1 MNTSTVWG
9 HCLDSC
15 SCANI
20 LSHHCSGTITANVVT
35 VKTASDIKCYYENS
49 FDLPLKWSRG
59 PPRVTLWKPTHPVQ
73 IYTDEM
79 YIFWDTSSLADETG
93 SSGIAFQPHQ
103 ANCGFP
109 NTGLLWP
116 LRRRLEC
123 EDAPASQGLPNQA
136 SPTASLS
143 LSVHLSALPGSHL
156 LSPVRPSPSH
166 TCWNALLS
174 LLPQPPLG
182 LWGPRPPRV
191 VPSTSWNH
199 VRNVESWVLIQT
211 DYLGICILTRSQMSP
226 IPIAICK
233 ALQIR
238 ELASLMVWQ
247 LLIYISLC

>member
-1 MNTSTVWG
+1 
-9 HCLDSC
+9 
-15 SCANI
+15 
-20 LSHHCSGTITANVVT
+20 
-35 VKTASDIKCYYENS
+35 
-49 FDLPLKWSRG
+49 
-59 PPRVTLWKPTHPVQ
+59 
-73 IYTDEM
+73 M
-79 YIFWDTSSLADETG
+79 YISWDTSSLADATG

-123 EDAPASQGLPNQA
+123 EDGPPSQGLPNQA

-156 LSPVRPSPSH
+156 LSPSH
-166 TCWNALLS
+166 TRWSALLS
-174 LLPQPPLG
+174 LPPQPPLG

-191 VPSTSWNH
+191 VPRTSWDH

-211 DYLGICILTRSQMSP
+211 EYLGIRILTRSQMSP